1 MYGYYYDGSYLIF
14 MLIALIVSGYAH
26 LKVRHAFNKY
36 SKVACKSGLSGAEAA
51 GKVLNYNGVEG
62 ISVEKTRGYFTDY
75 FDSRNSKICLSDNVY
90 DSRTIAA
97 VSVASHEAGHATQND
112 RGYTPLKIRHFLVPI
127 SQFGSSMSCRLF
139 S

>member
-51 GKVLNYNGVEG
+51 GKV
-62 ISVEKTRGYFTDY
+62 
-75 FDSRNSKICLSDNVY
+75 
-90 DSRTIAA
+90 
-97 VSVASHEAGHATQND
+97 
-112 RGYTPLKIRHFLVPI
+112 
-127 SQFGSSMSCRLF
+127 
-139 S
+139 